1 MGELDDDEAR
11 QSDHRRRAQIALVGR
26 LQRAGPFLWSRKV
39 PVTVLATED
48 EVCFIPYDGSRVAKS
63 FLYDALHS
71 VSSRDFLG
79 RKTLILHGIS
89 GVEAVRCSA
98 SQDELL
104 DFCRFVNSRI
114 AATEKKPVGARF
126 KLTQL
131 EAPPDARFTPEH
143 PQEEYDSAIDALF
156 DPIDWTEVLFDDLD
170 KSVEIDRQSFA
181 DERPTQ
187 QNTPSPH
194 SRPRRDPP
202 KRRRPRQ
209 ANGFSRIVVEEPR
222 RRTTK
227 RSWVVGTLAVL
238 LLSGT
243 LWWRSGSSSVETKA
257 VEPLEIAE
265 LPIQSV
271 ESGPEGQPTDFNSR
285 VAARLLQIMQDER
298 EYAQLM
304 DIFRKHRQ
312 ARGLTPDQV
321 SAALGWRQAEL
332 NELELGIKR
341 PKLIG
346 LIDFALAIDLDIHD
360 AVGKIK

>member
-1 MGELDDDEAR
+1 LGELDDDEAPL
-11 QSDHRRRAQIALVGR
+11 SDHRRAQIALVGR
-26 LQRAGPFLWSRKV
+26 LERPGSLLWSRKV
-39 PVTVLATED
+39 SVTVLATED
-48 EVCFIPYDGSRVAKS
+48 EVCFIPYDGSRIAKS

-71 VSSRDFLG
+71 VSSRNFLG
-79 RKTLILHGIS
+79 RKALILHGIG

-143 PQEEYDSAIDALF
+143 PQEEYGSAIDALF
-156 DPIDWTEVLFDDLD
+156 DPIDWTEALFDDLD
-170 KSVEIDRQSFA
+170 KNVEIDGQNFA
-181 DERPTQ
+181 DQRPTQ
-187 QNTPSPH
+187 QNTQIPYYTS
-194 SRPRRDPP
+194 RRDLP
-202 KRRRPRQ
+202 KRRLPRQ
-209 ANGFSRIVVEEPR
+209 VNGSSRIVVEEPR
-222 RRTTK
+222 RWTTK
-227 RSWVVGTLAVL
+227 RSWVIGTLAVL

-243 LWWRSGSSSVETKA
+243 LWWRAGFSRHETKA
-257 VEPLEIAE
+257 GEPLEITE

-271 ESGPEGQPTDFNSR
+271 ESGPERQPTDFNSR
-285 VAARLLQIMQDER
+285 MAARLLQIMQDDR

-312 ARGLTPDQV
+312 ALGLTPDQV
-321 SAALGWRQAEL
+321 SAALGWGQTEL

>member
-1 MGELDDDEAR
+1 MEEYNFREGAEHADRTQL
-11 QSDHRRRAQIALVGR
+11 ALVGR
-26 LQRAGPFLWSRKV
+26 LERPGPFLWSRKV
-39 PVTVLATED
+39 PVTVLATD
-48 EVCFIPYDGSRVAKS
+48 NEVCFIPYDGSRVAKS

-71 VSSRDFLG
+71 ISSRNFLG

-98 SQDELL
+98 SHDELF

-170 KSVEIDRQSFA
+170 KSVEIDGQRFT
-181 DERPTQ
+181 DRRPTQ
-187 QNTPSPH
+187 QNTRIQGS
-194 SRPRRDPP
+194 PRRDPP
-202 KRRRPRQ
+202 KRRRPRP
-209 ANGFSRIVVEEPR
+209 ANGFRGIVVQEPR

-243 LWWRSGSSSVETKA
+243 LWWRSGSSSIETKA

-265 LPIQSV
+265 LPIQSW
-271 ESGPEGQPTDFNSR
+271 ESGPERQPTDFNSR

-321 SAALGWRQAEL
+321 SAALGWGQTEL